1 VINEHVLSKRFDRF
15 LTTFNKQIIN
25 TFQHLISCSGG
36 LNISIN
42 INSTK
47 TLIQRQR
54 RYTYWSSLYLD
65 QHGEEDVN
73 LRLFK
78 TLKMKYFIKYFRRG
92 RMLYLDK
99 NRLKL
104 LYSAWISSNLDQLTH
119 RWSTEPF
126 DF

>member
-1 VINEHVLSKRFDRF
+1 M
-15 LTTFNKQIIN
+15 
-25 TFQHLISCSGG
+25 FQHLISCSGG

-47 TLIQRQR
+47 TLIQRER
-54 RYTYWSSLYLD
+54 RYTYWISLYLD

-73 LRLFK
+73 LR
-78 TLKMKYFIKYFRRG
+78 RG
-92 RMLYLDK
+92 RILYLNE

-119 RWSTEPF
+119 RWSTEQF
-126 DF
+126 DFE